1 MKKVLFFDTSI
12 GTLNTGDEIINRSI
26 NKESSKM
33 FSDDYLL
40 RLPTRTNVL
49 SHFQLLYNKSFRQN
63 FGDSDLKFVCGTNL
77 LYKNMFRP
85 MPNWNINI
93 FNTLI
98 QKESI
103 LFGVGSGNNA
113 EKTNWYTRKLYKKV
127 LSNEYIHSVR
137 DQATKKMLEEIGL
150 QAIVTGCPTLWEIT
164 PEKCKK
170 IPNVKSQ
177 SSTVIFTLTH
187 YSSFRNIN
195 EDQSMINIIKSNYKN
210 IYFWPQSLGDLDYLI
225 ELTDTSNI
233 HILPPNLHSFDDF
246 LLNYD
251 CDYIG
256 SRLHG
261 GIFALQHGKRAIILA
276 IDNRAR
282 EIKKNNNI
290 PCIERDRTSLD
301 LDELINGGWKTEIKI
316 EVDEIERWK
325 NQFIKKN

>member
-12 GTLNTGDEIINRSI
+12 GTLNIGDEIINRSI
-26 NKESSKM
+26 AKESAKM
-33 FSDDYLL
+33 FYDDYLL
-40 RLPTRTNVL
+40 RLPSRTSVL
-49 SHFQLLYNKSFRQN
+49 SHFQLLYNKSFREN
-63 FGDSDLKFVCGTNL
+63 FGKSDLKFVCGTNL
-77 LYKNMFRP
+77 LYKNMLRP
-85 MPNWNINI
+85 MPNWNVNLL
-93 FNTLI
+93 NTSI
-98 QKESI
+98 QKDSI

-113 EKTNWYTRKLYKKV
+113 NKITWYTKKLYKKV
-127 LSNEYIHSVR
+127 LSSEYIHSVR

-150 QAIVTGCPTLWEIT
+150 EAIVTGCPTLWEIT
-164 PEKCKK
+164 PEKCKM
-170 IPNVKSQ
+170 IPDEKSK

-187 YSSFRNIN
+187 YSSFRNFD
-195 EDQSMINIIKSNYKN
+195 EDKKMVEIIRSNYEN
-210 IYFWPQSLGDLDYLI
+210 IYFWPQSLGDLDYLE
-225 ELTDTSNI
+225 ELTHTSDI
-233 HILPPNLHSFDDF
+233 HVLPPNLQSFDDF

-261 GIFALQHGKRAIILA
+261 GIFAIQHGRRSIILA

-290 PCIERDRTSLD
+290 PCIERDSISSELD
-301 LDELINGGWKTEIKI
+301 KLVNGKWKTEIKI